1 MNMLEKELQKLDKK
15 QLQNKQIMLMGRI
28 EHIRLIAEWLR
39 NEDISIKAILDNDK
53 KKQGLII
60 DNIPILAP
68 EQALQSYQKDYYIII
83 YSPKYWEDMF
93 NQVVQYGYQENAQI
107 HILDKP
113 NLNRNI
119 HLIKLGVSIY
129 QKLQNDYGKDVQIF
143 LANCPLGDF
152 YLLGLYFHQ
161 YCKYNQI
168 DNYVIVGMSQ
178 GIEKL
183 SSLFCLKAVKR
194 LTEEES
200 SALIRAW
207 IFLRNEKI
215 RLKPLTIWQGAF
227 RFNPCQVRQKDGF
240 SFLDTFTKMIYSLN
254 KPIPYYPDMNGNQK
268 SVEEVFVQNGLQR
281 DKTVILSPFSYS
293 LQPLPVGFWT
303 KITATLKE
311 KGYSIAVNVGEEREC
326 NFIKES
332 VTLHMNFIEIMIAM
346 EMAGTVI
353 GMRSGFFDITAQ
365 AKCRRIVLYPPS
377 IAENVVWNSTD
388 IKFCGLRNMGLC
400 KDANEWEVNDPEEI
414 YKKIMEVL

>member
-1 MNMLEKELQKLDKK
+1 MARLQMNMLEKELQKLDKK

-194 LTEEES
+194 L
-200 SALIRAW
+200 
-207 IFLRNEKI
+207 
-215 RLKPLTIWQGAF
+215 LKKK
-227 RFNPCQVRQKDGF
+227 V
-240 SFLDTFTKMIYSLN
+240 
-254 KPIPYYPDMNGNQK
+254 
-268 SVEEVFVQNGLQR
+268 
-281 DKTVILSPFSYS
+281 
-293 LQPLPVGFWT
+293 
-303 KITATLKE
+303 
-311 KGYSIAVNVGEEREC
+311 
-326 NFIKES
+326 
-332 VTLHMNFIEIMIAM
+332 
-346 EMAGTVI
+346 
-353 GMRSGFFDITAQ
+353 
-365 AKCRRIVLYPPS
+365 VL
-377 IAENVVWNSTD
+377 
-388 IKFCGLRNMGLC
+388 
-400 KDANEWEVNDPEEI
+400 
-414 YKKIMEVL
+414 